1 LNPGGHGGPP
11 SVTVSALFLL
21 SAYLLGSIP
30 FPYLLAKLKTGHD
43 IREMGSGNV
52 GATNVMR
59 TAGKTLGILTL
70 LLDVAK
76 GAVAVLAGR
85 YLLHQNLYGAI
96 AGFFA
101 MLGHAY
107 PVFLGFRGGKSV
119 ATGAGAF
126 LILSPFGI
134 VSSIGIFAILI
145 RFSRIVSLSSMLAS
159 AMFPVF
165 AWLYGAE
172 KQIVLWGAI
181 CAGLIILRH
190 RPNIQRLLNG
200 TENRIETTDKH
211 R

>member
-1 LNPGGHGGPP
+1 VVKAIVFIG
-11 SVTVSALFLL
+11 
-21 SAYLLGSIP
+21 AYLLGSIP
-30 FPYLLAKLKTGHD
+30 FPYLLAKLKTGRD

-59 TAGKTLGILTL
+59 TAGKTLGFFTL
-70 LLDVAK
+70 ILDVAK
-76 GAVAVLAGR
+76 GAIAVLVGQ
-85 YLLHQNLYGAI
+85 YFLQKNVYGAMC
-96 AGFFA
+96 GFFA

-126 LILSPFGI
+126 LVLSPLGILSSAGAFLL
-134 VSSIGIFAILI
+134 SARLI
-145 RFSRIVSLSSMLAS
+145 RIVSLSSILAS

-165 AWLYGAE
+165 AWMFGTE
-172 KQIVLWGAI
+172 KPVVLWGAI
-181 CAGLIILRH
+181 CATLIILRH

-200 TENRIETTDKH
+200 TEKKIDTTDEH